1 MALCLHVPRWF
12 NGLQTREAS
21 MFLLLQ
27 SSQKFESRK
36 EDEESRK
43 WEGSCDRKQENSPG
57 RETQS
62 LQATGNVSL
71 GRFDLHEVAKTHG
84 AYRKLHLA

>member
-1 MALCLHVPRWF
+1 
-12 NGLQTREAS
+12 

-43 WEGSCDRKQENSPG
+43 WEGSCDRKRENSPG
-57 RETQS
+57 RVTQS
-62 LQATGNVSL
+62 LQATENVSL
-71 GRFDLHEVAKTHG
+71 GRFDLHEVAKTENDICSSPVFMPSSDLLEIIRKQVC
-84 AYRKLHLA
+84 YRH

>member
-1 MALCLHVPRWF
+1 
-12 NGLQTREAS
+12 

-43 WEGSCDRKQENSPG
+43 WDVSCDRKQENSPG
-57 RETQS
+57 RVTQS
-62 LQATGNVSL
+62 LQATENVSL
-71 GRFDLHEVAKTHG
+71 GRFVHGQLYEVAENTWCLQKI
-84 AYRKLHLA
+84 KLF

>member
-1 MALCLHVPRWF
+1 
-12 NGLQTREAS
+12 

-36 EDEESRK
+36 EDVESRK

-57 RETQS
+57 RVTQS
-62 LQATGNVSL
+62 LQTTENVSF
-71 GRFDLHEVAKTHG
+71 GRFDLHEVAKMHDV
-84 AYRKLHLA
+84 YRKLHLQFSNVHAPL